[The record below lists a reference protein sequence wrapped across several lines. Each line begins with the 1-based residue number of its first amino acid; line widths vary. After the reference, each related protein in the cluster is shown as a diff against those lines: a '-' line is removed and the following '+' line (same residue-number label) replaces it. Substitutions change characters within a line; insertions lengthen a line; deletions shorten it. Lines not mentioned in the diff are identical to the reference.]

1 MFRAGRRVDGAYVQ
15 LIVAPTAA
23 ARGRTGYVIAR
34 KVLARAVD
42 RNRIRRKLREIVR
55 AHRAALAALRRDH
68 PREARR
74 EPRRS
79 RMPRPPR
86 RSSCSLR
93 CAAPRMKT
101 IFLALIRAYQYA
113 LRPMLG
119 SNCRFYPSCSDYA
132 REAIEKHGALRGL
145 WLAVRRVARCH
156 PYHPG
161 GFDPVP

>member
-1 MFRAGRRVDGAYVQ
+1 
-15 LIVAPTAA
+15 
-23 ARGRTGYVIAR
+23 
-34 KVLARAVD
+34 
-42 RNRIRRKLREIVR
+42 
-55 AHRAALAALRRDH
+55 
-68 PREARR
+68 
-74 EPRRS
+74 
-79 RMPRPPR
+79 
-86 RSSCSLR
+86 
-93 CAAPRMKT
+93 MKT
-101 IFLALIRAYQYA
+101 IFLALIRAYQYT